1 MMEENNHLFP
11 ESEIPTIIDAISEEY
26 REEVLK
32 LIKALKLV
40 SIL

>member
-1 MMEENNHLFP
+1 MMVENNSLFP
-11 ESEIPTIIDAISEEY
+11 ESEIPSIIVGISENY